1 MASEMLK
8 KALLTVSAEEFLSID
23 KECKV
28 QNWIPSEEFIR
39 KTEKIVKGKRR
50 SFNMGRVLIAAAIIL
65 LMSSVCIFSFADLRE
80 NIINTFK
87 EFYYTYFDVEYGN
100 NQPGDITGNGIE
112 KVYTLVLPEDFE
124 MIQHNKN
131 EHSVI
136 TIWENADGETLILS
150 QGDGITKRSI
160 DNERLACSSTVIDGV
175 QYEIYTE
182 SGYVLVLWNTDE
194 YTFSLD
200 YYGERSSDE
209 IVSFAEVV
217 E

>member
-23 KECKV
+23 KECKI
-28 QNWIPSEEFIR
+28 QNWIPSEQFIR

-100 NQPGDITGNGIE
+100 NQPGDIVGNGIE
-112 KVYTLVLPEDFE
+112 KVYTLVLPEGFE
-124 MIQHNKN
+124 MIQYNKN

-136 TIWENADGETLILS
+136 TIWENESDETLILS

-160 DNERLACSSTVIDGV
+160 DNERLTCSSTVIDGV

-182 SGYVLVLWNTDE
+182 SGYVLVMWSTAE

>member
-100 NQPGDITGNGIE
+100 NQPGDIVGNGIE
-112 KVYTLVLPEDFE
+112 KVYTLVLPEGFE
-124 MIQHNKN
+124 MTQYNKN

-136 TIWENADGETLILS
+136 TIWENESDETLILS

-160 DNERLACSSTVIDGV
+160 DNERLTQSSTVIDGV

-182 SGYVLVLWNTDE
+182 SGYVLVMWSTAE

>member
-100 NQPGDITGNGIE
+100 NQPGDIVGNGIE
-112 KVYTLVLPEDFE
+112 TVYTLVLPEGFE
-124 MIQHNKN
+124 MIQYNKN

-136 TIWENADGETLILS
+136 TIWENESDETLILS

>member
-100 NQPGDITGNGIE
+100 NQPGDIVGNGIE
-112 KVYTLVLPEDFE
+112 KVYTLVLPEGFE
-124 MIQHNKN
+124 MIQYNKN

-136 TIWENADGETLILS
+136 TIWENESDETLILS

-160 DNERLACSSTVIDGV
+160 DNERLTQSSTVIDGV

-182 SGYVLVLWNTDE
+182 SGYVLVMWSTAE